1 MSFTESF
8 VDVAGGKVQL
18 LKGGSGSPVL
28 VLHHDVGNPGW
39 LPYYMELAENHT
51 VYVPSHPGFGKS
63 ERPEWARN
71 VRDIACIYQ
80 RLLKDW
86 GLNSTAAV
94 GLGFGG
100 WILAEMATMC
110 HHEFTHLVL
119 VNAMGIQPTR
129 GEIMD
134 QFLIS
139 TLDYVRAGFADQAKF
154 AELYKERPDVD
165 QLVTWEIDREMSTR
179 IAWKPYMFNQAMP
192 HLIKTVTVPTLVV
205 WGKQNHVVP
214 LSCGER
220 YQQAMPKAKLEV
232 IDGAGHY
239 LEVEKAGEL
248 ARLTKSFIGGK

>member
-1 MSFTESF
+1 MSFTESS
-8 VDVAGGKVQL
+8 VDVVGGKVQL
-18 LKGGSGSPVL
+18 LKDGSGPPV
-28 VLHHDVGNPGW
+28 VVFHHDIGNPGW

-71 VRDIACIYQ
+71 VRDLACIYQ
-80 RLLKDW
+80 RMLKDL

-110 HHEFTHLVL
+110 HHEFSHLVL

-129 GEIMD
+129 GEIID

-139 TLDYVRAGFADQAKF
+139 TLDYVRAGFADQGQF

-165 QLVTWEIDREMSTR
+165 QLVTWEVNREMTTR

-192 HLIKTVTVPTLVV
+192 HLIKAVTVPTLVV
-205 WGKQNHVVP
+205 WGKHNRVVP

-220 YQQAMPKAKLEV
+220 YQQLMPKAKLEV
-232 IDGAGHY
+232 LEGNHY
-239 LEVEKAGEL
+239 LEVEKHHEL
-248 ARLTKSFIGGK
+248 ARLTKSFIAGK